1 MEENRNDKFLFFMGR
16 PEFNLKKCQMLRCDP
31 LTPLDSSGNLI
42 YKQLFNERKYGLE
55 EDS

>member
-1 MEENRNDKFLFFMGR
+1 MCK
-16 PEFNLKKCQMLRCDP
+16 PAFNLWKCRMLRHDP

-42 YKQLFNERKYGLE
+42 YKQLFNDKKHDLE